1 MTQSEQGQ
9 IHFSGESTCK
19 EFVPNQFRRN
29 FCITCQGK
37 IQQHFTAKPEHIA
50 AALEYSVDKVPSK
63 VWSRQDK
70 ECHLYV
76 GGFKSALNITF
87 LKNHSV
93 GLIVNAA
100 YLLDRLYPPK
110 TKIYQEFERRRNS
123 KDLEHVEE
131 MFVNWLDDP
140 KQTIKSSIL
149 KNVLSKINECIFVKG
164 NSCLIHCAQG
174 KSRSVAIAITF
185 IALAE
190 SISIDV
196 ALENVQKCRRMADP
210 NPGFM
215 DQLHT
220 FERNDVFKE
229 LKEEND
235 LVLKN
240 NI

>member
-1 MTQSEQGQ
+1 MYNVENL
-9 IHFSGESTCK
+9 I
-19 EFVPNQFRRN
+19 
-29 FCITCQGK
+29 
-37 IQQHFTAKPEHIA
+37 
-50 AALEYSVDKVPSK
+50 VPSK

-149 KNVLSKINECIFVKG
+149 KNVLTKINECIFVKG
-164 NSCLIHCAQG
+164 KIIFIRSLCEYLNLIFSQT
-174 KSRSVAIAITF
+174 II
-185 IALAE
+185 
-190 SISIDV
+190 
-196 ALENVQKCRRMADP
+196 
-210 NPGFM
+210 
-215 DQLHT
+215 
-220 FERNDVFKE
+220 
-229 LKEEND
+229 
-235 LVLKN
+235 
-240 NI
+240 

>member
-1 MTQSEQGQ
+1 MINLS
-9 IHFSGESTCK
+9 HFYNVKHS
-19 EFVPNQFRRN
+19 
-29 FCITCQGK
+29 I
-37 IQQHFTAKPEHIA
+37 
-50 AALEYSVDKVPSK
+50 VPSK

-76 GGFKSALNITF
+76 GGFKSALNISF

-164 NSCLIHCAQG
+164 KDIFY
-174 KSRSVAIAITF
+174 KF
-185 IALAE
+185 
-190 SISIDV
+190 
-196 ALENVQKCRRMADP
+196 
-210 NPGFM
+210 FM
-215 DQLHT
+215 
-220 FERNDVFKE
+220 
-229 LKEEND
+229 
-235 LVLKN
+235 
-240 NI
+240 

>member
-1 MTQSEQGQ
+1 MLVLLD
-9 IHFSGESTCK
+9 IK
-19 EFVPNQFRRN
+19 
-29 FCITCQGK
+29 
-37 IQQHFTAKPEHIA
+37 KPFNLIGYVTSFMINLSPFYNVKHSI
-50 AALEYSVDKVPSK
+50 VPSK

-76 GGFKSALNITF
+76 GGFKSALNISF

-164 NSCLIHCAQG
+164 KKI
-174 KSRSVAIAITF
+174 F
-185 IALAE
+185 M
-190 SISIDV
+190 
-196 ALENVQKCRRMADP
+196 RMAS
-210 NPGFM
+210 GI
-215 DQLHT
+215 LG
-220 FERNDVFKE
+220 
-229 LKEEND
+229 
-235 LVLKN
+235 
-240 NI
+240 III